1 MIDHL
6 RVPGPHRPARR
17 EGFTLIELLVVIAI
31 IAILAGLLLPAL
43 AKAKGKAQSISC
55 LSNVKQWSLAFWMY
69 GDDYDDCFPVEG
81 TPAAIDDISNANAWY
96 NTTAPYMSQPTLLSL
111 YQSGNP
117 PKAGDKSI
125 FVCPSP
131 KNRNASPDI
140 GKEVF
145 YYGFNNRMDPNGP
158 AQFKRSQCKYLADT
172 VTFTECEENNY
183 PSTSGTFAKNFVRHD
198 NRANLGFADGHA
210 APVSLAD
217 CGRNP
222 NGSEDNS
229 AAEFSKPRRVYWWPY
244 PGAPP

>member
-6 RVPGPHRPARR
+6 RASAITRSTKRD
-17 EGFTLIELLVVIAI
+17 GFTLIELLVVIAI

-43 AKAKGKAQSISC
+43 AKAKGKAQSIAC
-55 LSNVKQWSLAFWMY
+55 LSNVKQWGMAFWMY
-69 GDDYDDCFPVEG
+69 GDDYDDYFPGEG
-81 TPAAIDDISNANAWY
+81 NGFIPLTDPGNANAWY
-96 NTTAPYMSQPTLLSL
+96 NSAAPYMSQPSLLSL
-111 YQSGNP
+111 YQSGTP

-131 KNRNASPDI
+131 KDRNANPTLPNPI
-140 GKEVF
+140 F

-158 AQFKRSQCKYLADT
+158 SQFKRSQCLYLVDT
-172 VTFTECEENNY
+172 VTFTECEENKF

-217 CGRNP
+217 CFR
-222 NGSEDNS
+222 NGSEDSS